1 MSCWVSK
8 WRSCTLSSGG
18 LAPVSSKMMR
28 IALSKSSILQMA
40 FSPGKHSLLPTIRGK
55 FSPSLHPCC
64 SIGQCLRLL
73 FAASAALLPA
83 SGRFLAGLS
92 LMSRHL
98 NLCHCVN
105 FVSMHNVVRT
115 GTKLSQNYRPF
126 KRVETKVTL
135 SEVIAE
141 KDLYIYVNAEN
152 RDVAAHAWIDST
164 SPTAPKVCPS
174 IHILL
179 ALAILGANNMN
190 KPQTWG
196 RCV

>member
-1 MSCWVSK
+1 MEIMHLEFRWTGSSLIKDDENCSFKVVHSSNGFQPWKTQPSTNDQGKV
-8 WRSCTLSSGG
+8 LS
-18 LAPVSSKMMR
+18 L
-28 IALSKSSILQMA
+28 
-40 FSPGKHSLLPTIRGK
+40 FSPLK
-55 FSPSLHPCC
+55 CC

-105 FVSMHNVVRT
+105 FDSMHNVVRT

-126 KRVETKVTL
+126 TRVETKVTL
-135 SEVIAE
+135 SEIIAE

-179 ALAILGANNMN
+179 A
-190 KPQTWG
+190 
-196 RCV
+196 